1 MNEIK
6 VHQSCG
12 TCGEMKNA
20 NKTVLGI
27 GIRENKHER

>member
-1 MNEIK
+1 MKLRCTSPEAR
-6 VHQSCG
+6 V
-12 TCGEMKNA
+12 GEMKNA